1 MSRRILLLCA
11 CALASIILY
20 MTVEVRGNIWFA
32 LALRSVKLLA
42 MIQVAIAISVSTVIF
57 QTITGNRILTPSI
70 MRMDALYIF
79 IQSLLVFIV
88 GGAGY
93 VLIGPELKFFSETAA
108 MVALVCALFIPLLR
122 FSKLIPL
129 LLLTGIVLGVLFRSL
144 ASLIGRLIDPNDFTI
159 VQTTTVANFNQV
171 DATLLLPTIILTAS
185 VLFIVWRQR
194 FKLDVM
200 MLGPDTAISFGINWQ
215 KMSAALLIAVGVLV
229 SASTALI
236 GPVTF
241 LGLLVVAVTDRII
254 KTRRHGVMFVASSLV
269 AIAGLV
275 LGQAMLEHL
284 FDNVV
289 VLGVLIEL
297 AGGIAFLA
305 LLLSRRTK

>member
-32 LALRSVKLLA
+32 LELRSVKLLA

-70 MRMDALYIF
+70 MGMDALYIF